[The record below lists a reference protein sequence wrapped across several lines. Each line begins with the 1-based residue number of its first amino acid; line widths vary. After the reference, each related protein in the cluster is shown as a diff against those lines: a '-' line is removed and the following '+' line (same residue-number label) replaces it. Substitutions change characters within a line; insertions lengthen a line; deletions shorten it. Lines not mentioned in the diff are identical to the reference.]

1 MVKKISKEKKGMI
14 KNWLQLRYPELT
26 CPFLEKKRDMWGG
39 FNASSRKVSDT
50 FHDTYCQGTCRVMFP
65 EVIKLVKARANKDGY
80 PKASCPCFHLPVRTV
95 IKRAKALIG
104 KD

>member
-1 MVKKISKEKKGMI
+1 VVKISKEKRRMI
-14 KNWLQLRYPELT
+14 KKWLQLQFHYGQLT
-26 CPFLEKKRDMWGG
+26 CPFFEKKTKTDIYALSG
-39 FNASSRKVSDT
+39 T
-50 FHDTYCQGTCRVMFP
+50 FYDTYCSGTCGVMFP

-80 PKASCPCFHLPVRTV
+80 PKGSCPCFHLPVRTV

>member
-1 MVKKISKEKKGMI
+1 MVKISKEKKRMI
-14 KNWLQLRYPELT
+14 KNWLHLRYPELS
-26 CPFLEKKRDMWGG
+26 CPFVEKKGENYTAFG
-39 FNASSRKVSDT
+39 FIESHVFDT
-50 FHDTYCQGTCRVMFP
+50 FYDTYCSGTCGVMFP

-80 PKASCPCFHLPVRTV
+80 PKKSCPCFHLPVRTV